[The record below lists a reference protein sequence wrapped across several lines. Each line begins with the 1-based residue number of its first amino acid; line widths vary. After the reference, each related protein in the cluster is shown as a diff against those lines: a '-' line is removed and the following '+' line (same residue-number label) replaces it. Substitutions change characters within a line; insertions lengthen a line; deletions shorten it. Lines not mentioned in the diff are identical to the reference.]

1 MKPAPGRMALL
12 LAAILSASGAGAVS
26 AQQPVNASYFRQV
39 EADAA
44 QRYDEF
50 EKRYRE
56 FIQVVEYS
64 LALRRDAIELFTKL
78 HEKLGG
84 ESHLSA
90 ANQRALQANLDDLA
104 VVRPDG
110 LSDTQKRI
118 YLLAAFAQVGKAY
131 DFNFDVE
138 TNHTIVCSELAYVV
152 FHDVDWPVE
161 ESVGRYTVSPDHIA
175 TLARSEGD
183 PFTPVLIYHDGRA
196 LPAEH
201 LHRNLDALLREDYDR
216 VIWQ

>member
-1 MKPAPGRMALL
+1 M
-12 LAAILSASGAGAVS
+12 
-26 AQQPVNASYFRQV
+26 V
-39 EADAA
+39 E
-44 QRYDEF
+44 Q
-50 EKRYRE
+50 
-56 FIQVVEYS
+56 S

-90 ANQRALQANLDDLA
+90 VNQRALQANLDDLA

-110 LSDTQKRI
+110 LSDTQKRT